1 MIDNIKTN
9 ARKVREG
16 WQTFGR
22 SCRIRWRLLGQAA
35 DDKEWGDVLHHLV
48 GGFLS
53 DALQDLYRTWL
64 YLIIVVVGVW
74 LVSLTGAF
82 NWPLT
87 WTGF

>member
-1 MIDNIKTN
+1 MADGL
-9 ARKVREG
+9 RKNWQRVVEG
-16 WQTFGR
+16 WESFGR
-22 SCRIRWRLLGQAA
+22 SCRVRWRNLGAAVDDRDWKQAI
-35 DDKEWGDVLHHLV
+35 HHLV

-64 YLIIVVVGVW
+64 YLIILLAGVW

>member
-1 MIDNIKTN
+1 MGDGI
-9 ARKVREG
+9 RKNWQRVVEG

-22 SCRIRWRLLGQAA
+22 SCRIRWRLLRQAA
-35 DDKEWGDVLHHLV
+35 YRKEWGDVLHHLV